1 MNYRRIGKSGLK
13 VSEVALGSWM
23 TYGAALDREASAA
36 CVRAA
41 LDAGINFFDTADV
54 YNRGGAET
62 VLGEI
67 LSPLMRTELVI
78 ATKAYF
84 PMSDDPNDRGLSR
97 KHLFESIHQSLKRLK
112 TDYVDLYQCHRFDPE
127 TEVEETLRA
136 MDDLVRQG
144 KILYAGIS
152 DTPAWEVSRANML
165 AELRGWTAFVG
176 LQIKYSLL
184 DRSVERELLP
194 MARTLDLAV
203 TPWDTL
209 GSGILTGKYNRDA
222 ATSGRAVLRNRVNER
237 DLAIAA
243 EVIQVAEKIGRTPA
257 QVALNWVRQ
266 QQVARSEPEAS
277 VGHRGGVIVPLVG
290 AKTRAQL
297 DDNLGC
303 LEFELAPEDLA
314 RLDAVSQIELGFP
327 HDFLQQFATSSIV
340 NHRAPHQGALQVP
353 KE

>member
-1 MNYRRIGKSGLK
+1 MKYRLLGNSGLR
-13 VSEVALGSWM
+13 VSELALGAM
-23 TYGAALDREASAA
+23 TFGMPGWGVEKDESRRVYDGFREA
-36 CVRAA
+36 
-41 LDAGINFFDTADV
+41 GGNFVDTANL
-54 YNRGGAET
+54 YSGGRSET
-62 VLGEI
+62 FLGEFLTGERERI
-67 LSPLMRTELVI
+67 VL
-78 ATKAYF
+78 ATKYTGAT
-84 PMSDDPNDRGLSR
+84 RSR
-97 KHLFESIHQSLKRLK
+97 DVNATGNNRKNMMDAVHASLKRLN
-112 TDYVDLYQCHRFDPE
+112 TDYIDLYWVHARDYTTPIE
-127 TEVEETLRA
+127 EVMRGL
-136 MDDLVRQG
+136 DDLVRQG

-222 ATSGRAVLRNRVNER
+222 ATSGRAVLRNRVGER

-266 QQVARSEPEAS
+266 QP
-277 VGHRGGVIVPLVG
+277 GVIVPLVG

-303 LEFELAPEDLA
+303 LEFELAPEDVA

-340 NHRAPHQGALQVP
+340 NHRAPHQNALQVP
-353 KE
+353 KD

>member
-1 MNYRRIGKSGLK
+1 MKYRLLGNSGLR
-13 VSEVALGSWM
+13 VSELALGSM
-23 TYGAALDREASAA
+23 TFGMPGWGVEKDESRRVYDGFREA
-36 CVRAA
+36 
-41 LDAGINFFDTADV
+41 GGNFIDTANL
-54 YNRGGAET
+54 YSGGRSET
-62 VLGEI
+62 FLGEF
-67 LSPLMRTELVI
+67 LAGERERMVL
-78 ATKAYF
+78 ATKYTGAT
-84 PMSDDPNDRGLSR
+84 RSR
-97 KHLFESIHQSLKRLK
+97 DVNASGNNRKNMMDAVHASLKRLD
-112 TDYVDLYQCHRFDPE
+112 TDYIDLYWVHARDYTTPIE
-127 TEVEETLRA
+127 EVMRGL
-136 MDDLVRQG
+136 DDLVRQG

-222 ATSGRAVLRNRVNER
+222 SSDGRAVLRGRAIGER

-266 QQVARSEPEAS
+266 QP
-277 VGHRGGVIVPLVG
+277 GVIVPLVG

-303 LEFELAPEDLA
+303 LEFELAPEDVA
-314 RLDAVSQIELGFP
+314 RLDAVSKIELGFP
-327 HDFLQQFATSSIV
+327 HEFLQQFATSNIV
-340 NHRAPHQGALQVP
+340 NHRAPGQGALQVP